1 MIKGVRNSNMIRVRK
16 KIIRIFEDYQNFEIL
31 LELRK
36 DQN

>member
-16 KIIRIFEDYQNFEIL
+16 KIIRIFEFEECKNFEIL

-36 DQN
+36 D